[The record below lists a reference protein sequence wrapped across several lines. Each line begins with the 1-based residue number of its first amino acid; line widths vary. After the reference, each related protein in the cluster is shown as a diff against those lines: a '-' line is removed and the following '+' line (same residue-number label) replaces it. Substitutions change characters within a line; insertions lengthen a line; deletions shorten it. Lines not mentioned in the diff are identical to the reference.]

1 MLLLSW
7 ALLFLLWANKLY
19 EDNDKDDDDGQQSGR
34 WRKLRNPGRLAAFVR
49 DVGVFSYLFTSNRRG
64 ETLVVVVV
72 VVMLAALKTKNG
84 P

>member
-19 EDNDKDDDDGQQSGR
+19 EDKDKDDDDDGQQSGR
-34 WRKLRNPGRLAAFVR
+34 WRKLRNPGRLATFVR
-49 DVGVFSYLFTSNRRG
+49 DVGVFSYLFTSGRRG
-64 ETLVVVVV
+64 ETLVVVV
-72 VVMLAALKTKNG
+72 LAALKTKNG